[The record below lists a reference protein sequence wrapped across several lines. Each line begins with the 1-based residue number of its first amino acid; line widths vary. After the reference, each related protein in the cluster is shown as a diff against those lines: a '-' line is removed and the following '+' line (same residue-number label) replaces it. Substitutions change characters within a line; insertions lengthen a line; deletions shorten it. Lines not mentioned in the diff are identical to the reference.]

1 MKKIAIISTTINV
14 PLFLKDIAENIKF
27 YKSNQKFDISI
38 YVIGDK
44 KTPKKAKEFCQKL
57 SKLYSL
63 KILFFDIN
71 FQDKFFKK
79 NYPSIY
85 KLFPYNDAIRKL
97 LGSVFVLKDLPD
109 KVILIDDDNFCN
121 KNQNFIKDFDIVG
134 KVYNGKT
141 IYNQNCWPN
150 IYKSFKEKNNIPL
163 YPRGFPWKYRNDNS
177 FKFKNKIVKKHKIIA
192 NCGFILNDPDID
204 AVSRL
209 FFKIKTIDVRN
220 KNYFVIAKNNFF
232 PLNDQNLG
240 ISKEYIALYYKPL
253 SGGRN
258 SDIWSSYLLSKVS
271 SYHNELISYGRPH
284 LTQVRNVHDYW
295 NDYELEKKH
304 NIATDFFVDIIDKI
318 ALNKKNTR
326 FKNYVY
332 LCDKAIFIANNII
345 KSEKNKYKNKKNN
358 IRHYQNI
365 SINKLIERNIT
376 SLEFVIDYFKE
387 YKLWLLQIKKYKFN
401 IF

>member
-1 MKKIAIISTTINV
+1 MKKIAIITTTINV
-14 PLFLKDIAENIKF
+14 PTFLKDIVKNIKI
-27 YKSNQKFDISI
+27 YKSNKKFDISI
-38 YVIGDK
+38 YVVGDK
-44 KTPKKAKEFCQKL
+44 KTPKKAKQFCLNL
-57 SKLYSL
+57 SKLYNL
-63 KILFFDIN
+63 KILFFDIS
-71 FQDKFFKK
+71 FQDKYFKK

-109 KVILIDDDNFCN
+109 KVIFIDDDNYCN

-134 KVYNGKT
+134 KIYNGET

-150 IYKSFKEKNNIPL
+150 IYKSFKEKNDIPL
-163 YPRGFPWKYRNDNS
+163 YPRGFPWKYRNENS
-177 FKFKNKIVKKHKIIA
+177 FRFKKKIIKANKVIA

-220 KNYFVIAKNNFF
+220 KNYFVISKNNFF

-258 SDIWSSYLLSKVS
+258 SDIWTSYLLSKVS

-304 NIATDFFVDIIDKI
+304 NIATDFFADILQKI
-318 ALNKKNTR
+318 TLNKKNTR
-326 FKNYVY
+326 FKNYVK
-332 LCDKAIFIANNII
+332 LCDDAISIANKII
-345 KSEKNKYKNKKNN
+345 KSEKNKNKKNN

-365 SINKLIERNIT
+365 STNKLIERNIT
-376 SLEFVIDYFKE
+376 SLEFIIDYFKE
-387 YKLWLLQIKKYKFN
+387 YKLWLTQIKKYKFN